1 MIHVVDP
8 DLREV
13 AGHDPAGLFGEAAR
27 LVVFDGLFKRRLAA
41 VSGLRGVKFYA
52 ARLVFNEDA
61 SLGDPRIKV
70 LRRPLHRNARLEVYP
85 REDIVHTQDVR
96 QQRQPE
102 LAVAARL
109 GILRAKPE
117 FLELPCRLSLI
128 VWFHTVPLITPQCQ
142 YRPPTAHA

>member
-1 MIHVVDP
+1 M
-8 DLREV
+8 
-13 AGHDPAGLFGEAAR
+13 
-27 LVVFDGLFKRRLAA
+27 
-41 VSGLRGVKFYA
+41 SGLRGVKFYA

-61 SLGDPRIKV
+61 SLGNPRIEIF
-70 LRRPLHRNARLEVYP
+70 RRALHRHWGLEVYP

-109 GILRAKPE
+109 GILREKPE

-128 VWFHTVPLITPQCQ
+128 VWFHIAPLNFFVVDGVVNHGNTPLQNILTSSFCPRGGISGGGLQ
-142 YRPPTAHA
+142 VCPSRSTL